1 MKSEDIILV
10 LKDTAQS
17 LNYKYSVSENTVDF
31 LDDNDE
37 IVTFAYVSELDGVI
51 VLYDYICQIDGVNKK
66 FFNILNSLN
75 MNDELFRFVIQEN
88 EDEDGEKYIMLL
100 IEYQIYPISKSHV
113 SKKIKE
119 EMPKFIER
127 RDFYR
132 QCIKDAMLKFNK

>member
-1 MKSEDIILV
+1 MILLRNNKFAMVGLRYFCV
-10 LKDTAQS
+10 L
-17 LNYKYSVSENTVDF
+17 
-31 LDDNDE
+31 
-37 IVTFAYVSELDGVI
+37 
-51 VLYDYICQIDGVNKK
+51 
-66 FFNILNSLN
+66 
-75 MNDELFRFVIQEN
+75 
-88 EDEDGEKYIMLL
+88 LL